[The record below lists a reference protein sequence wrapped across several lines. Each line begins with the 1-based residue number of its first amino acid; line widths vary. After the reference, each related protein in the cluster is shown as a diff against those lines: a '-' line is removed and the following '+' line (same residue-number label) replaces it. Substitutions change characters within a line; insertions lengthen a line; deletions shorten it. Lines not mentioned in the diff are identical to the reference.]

1 MSASAP
7 LGRPSRNTGR
17 VEADCTSATSTGEVV
32 SVVISHA
39 AATSFIHMQVL
50 AATQVSHSMRNTGTD
65 RGAKGES
72 EWAVC
77 AAWAASALWSRLCWA
92 ASSVPWASAA
102 LNQAASLSPFAPLSV
117 PVFRMLWL
125 TWVAANTCMWMND
138 VAAAWLMTTLT
149 TSPILVALVQSAS
162 TLPVFL
168 LGLPSGALADILD
181 RRRYFIATQFWVAA
195 VALVLCVAILAGGM
209 TAPLLLALTFANG
222 IGLAMRWPVF
232 AAIVP
237 ELVSRPQLPA
247 ALALNGVAMNASRII
262 GPLVA
267 GAIIA
272 SAGSAWVF
280 VLNAVLS
287 VISGLVIMR
296 WKRTHVP
303 SPLGREKLPSA
314 MRVGLQFVRQSPRL
328 RAVLWRIAVFFLH
341 ATALMAL
348 LPLVAKGLDGGGAGT
363 FTLLLASMGAGAI
376 VAAMFVPRLRQAMAR
391 DVLVLRG
398 TLLQAAAMAVMAI
411 APNIYVAVPAMVL
424 AGMAWITTAN
434 SLSVSAQLA
443 LPNWVR
449 ARGMSIFQM
458 SIMGA
463 TALGAAVWGQVAT
476 VTSVHLSLALAALTG
491 VMAMA
496 LVQRLVTD
504 RHMEEDLSPSQ
515 AFKAPVTTTPPQ
527 AGRVVVTIEYT
538 IDPARAAEFRT
549 LMQESRRSRLRQG
562 ALSCDLL
569 HDLADPARYVEQI
582 VDESWTEHLRRFD
595 RVTASDVALRERKL
609 AFHRGESPPA
619 VVRYLVER

>member
-1 MSASAP
+1 MPPLPSHESTRSIAP
-7 LGRPSRNTGR
+7 P
-17 VEADCTSATSTGEVV
+17 TSPGANPAPD
-32 SVVISHA
+32 A
-39 AATSFIHMQVL
+39 AAQQPPAES
-50 AATQVSHSMRNTGTD
+50 AE
-65 RGAKGES
+65 GAKAAAADRAALAQGTEES
-72 EWAVC
+72 V
-77 AAWAASALWSRLCWA
+77 AAQLDQ
-92 ASSVPWASAA
+92 SAA
-102 LNQAASLSPFAPLSV
+102 QLSQAASLSPFAPLSV

-125 TWVAANTCMWMND
+125 TWVVANTCMWMND

-195 VALVLCVAILAGGM
+195 VALVLCGFILAGGM

-237 ELVSRPQLPA
+237 ELVSRAQLPA

-262 GPLVA
+262 GPLLA

-287 VISGLVIMR
+287 VASGLVIMR

-314 MRVGLQFVRQSPRL
+314 MRVGLQFVRQSPRM
-328 RAVLWRIAVFFLH
+328 RAVLWRISIFFLH
-341 ATALMAL
+341 ATALLAL
-348 LPLVAKGLDGGGAGT
+348 LPLLAKGLEGGGAGT

-376 VAAMFVPRLRQAMAR
+376 TAAMFLPRLRQAMAR
-391 DVLVLRG
+391 DVLVMRG
-398 TLLQAAAMAVMAI
+398 TILQAVATGVMAV
-411 APNIYVAVPAMVL
+411 APNVYVAVPAMFVG
-424 AGMAWITTAN
+424 GMAWITTAN

-449 ARGMSIFQM
+449 ARGMSIYQM
-458 SIMGA
+458 AIMGS

-476 VTSVHLSLALAALTG
+476 VSNVHISLGIAAATG
-491 VMAMA
+491 VVAMA
-496 LVQRLVTD
+496 LVQRLVAD
-504 RHMEEDLSPSQ
+504 RSMEEDLSPSR
-515 AFKAPVTTTPPQ
+515 AFKAPVADVPPG
-527 AGRVVVTIEYT
+527 AGHLVVTIEYF
-538 IDPARAAEFRT
+538 IDPARAAEFRAV
-549 LMQESRRSRLRQG
+549 MQESRRSRLRQG
-562 ALSCDLL
+562 ALGWQLL
-569 HDLADPARYVEQI
+569 HDISQPARYVERI
-582 VDESWTEHLRRFD
+582 EDESWTEHLRRFD
-595 RVTASDVALRERKL
+595 RVTASDVALRDRKL
-609 AFHRGESPPA
+609 AFHVGDAPPR
-619 VVRYLVER
+619 VTRWSVET

>member
-1 MSASAP
+1 MPPQPHHDTPHHIVPPAATPPSPDTPTASLSTAAERAARAQGTEEAAQHSLEQSAS
-7 LGRPSRNTGR
+7 TGA
-17 VEADCTSATSTGEVV
+17 V
-32 SVVISHA
+32 
-39 AATSFIHMQVL
+39 
-50 AATQVSHSMRNTGTD
+50 HSD
-65 RGAKGES
+65 
-72 EWAVC
+72 
-77 AAWAASALWSRLCWA
+77 
-92 ASSVPWASAA
+92 
-102 LNQAASLSPFAPLSV
+102 ASLSPFAPLSV

-149 TSPILVALVQSAS
+149 TSPVLVALVQSAS

-181 RRRYFIATQFWVAA
+181 RRRYFMATQFWVAA
-195 VALVLCVAILAGGM
+195 VAVVLAFAIVSGGM

-247 ALALNGVAMNASRII
+247 ALALNGVAMNASRIV
-262 GPLVA
+262 GPLLA

-348 LPLVAKGLDGGGAGT
+348 LPLVARGLDGGGAGM

-376 VAAMFVPRLRQAMAR
+376 VAAMFLPRLRQAMAR

-527 AGRVVVTIEYT
+527 SGRVVVTIEYT

>member
-1 MSASAP
+1 MPPQPHHDTPHHIVPPEATPPSPAAPAASVNTAAERAALAQGTEEAAQHSLEQSAS
-7 LGRPSRNTGR
+7 TGA
-17 VEADCTSATSTGEVV
+17 V
-32 SVVISHA
+32 
-39 AATSFIHMQVL
+39 
-50 AATQVSHSMRNTGTD
+50 HSD
-65 RGAKGES
+65 
-72 EWAVC
+72 
-77 AAWAASALWSRLCWA
+77 
-92 ASSVPWASAA
+92 
-102 LNQAASLSPFAPLSV
+102 ASLSPFAPLSV

-149 TSPILVALVQSAS
+149 TSPVLVALVQSAS

-181 RRRYFIATQFWVAA
+181 RRRYFMATQFWVAA
-195 VALVLCVAILAGGM
+195 VAVVLAFAIVSGGM

-247 ALALNGVAMNASRII
+247 ALALNGVAMNASRIV
-262 GPLVA
+262 GPLLA

-287 VISGLVIMR
+287 VLSGLVIMR
-296 WKRTHVP
+296 WKREHIP
-303 SPLGREKLPSA
+303 SPLGRERLPSA
-314 MRVGLQFVRQSPRL
+314 MRVGVQFVRQSPRM
-328 RAVLWRIAVFFLH
+328 RAVLWRISVFFLH

-348 LPLVAKGLDGGGAGT
+348 LPLVAKGLEGGGAGT

-376 VAAMFVPRLRQAMAR
+376 VAALFLPRLRQAMPR
-391 DVLVLRG
+391 DALVLRG
-398 TLLQAAAMAVMAI
+398 TLVQAAATGVMAW
-411 APNIYVAVPAMVL
+411 APNVYVAVPAMVL

-434 SLSVSAQLA
+434 TLSVSAQLA

-449 ARGMSIFQM
+449 ARGMSIYQM

-463 TALGAAVWGQVAT
+463 TAAGAALWGQVASLT
-476 VTSVHLSLALAALTG
+476 DVQTSLGLAAVSG
-491 VMAMA
+491 GIVMAV
-496 LVQRLVTD
+496 VQRLVAD
-504 RHMEEDLSPSQ
+504 RAIEEDLSPSS
-515 AFKAPVTTTPPQ
+515 AFKAPTAPTPPE
-527 AGRVVVTIEYT
+527 AGRVVVTIEYF
-538 IDPARAAEFRT
+538 IHPARANEFRAV
-549 LMQESRRSRLRQG
+549 MQESRRSRLRQG
-562 ALSCDLL
+562 ALHWQLL
-569 HDLADPARYVEQI
+569 HDISNPTRYVERI
-582 VDESWTEHLRRFD
+582 EDESWTEHLRRFD

-609 AFHRGESPPA
+609 AFHTGDAPPK
-619 VVRYLVER
+619 VTRWTVER